1 MPKISDI
8 QMRDPFVVRDGEY
21 WYLFGSTDK
30 DIWHSPGVGFDVY
43 RRRVSPNDAYADSRV
58 PDEYEGPFPAFRPP
72 ADFWSEINFWAPEVH
87 PYSGAWYMFATFKP
101 KIGRRGTAILK
112 SDKIDGPYLPWSD
125 GPVTPPDWECLDG
138 TFYEDGQGQ
147 PWMIFCHEWTQ
158 VGDGEICL
166 LPLGPDL
173 KAAVGNAELLFRA
186 SSAPWAKPLQGRD
199 PSRYP
204 VPGPYYVTD
213 GPNIFTPKDG
223 GLLLLW
229 SSFGATGNYCIGVAS
244 SESGG
249 LRGPWKQSEKPLY
262 EADGGHGML
271 FSTPSGKL
279 YLTVHSPNKSP
290 LERPIFVEIYEKDG
304 NLFLA

>member
-8 QMRDPFVVRDGEY
+8 QMRDPFVVRDGEN

-30 DIWHSPGVGFDVY
+30 DIWRSPGVGFDVY
-43 RRRVSPNDAYADSRV
+43 RQKVSPNGLC

-87 PYSGAWYMFATFKP
+87 PYGGAWYMFATFKP
-101 KIGRRGTAILK
+101 KTGLRGTAILK
-112 SDKIDGPYLPWSD
+112 SEKVEGPYVPWSE

-138 TFYEDGQGQ
+138 TFYLDGQGQ
-147 PWMIFCHEWTQ
+147 PWLVFCHEWTQ
-158 VGDGEICL
+158 VGDGEICV
-166 LPLGPDL
+166 LPLSADL
-173 KAAVGNAELLFRA
+173 KAAAGKTELLFRA
-186 SSAPWAKPLQGRD
+186 SSAPWAQPLKGRE
-199 PSRYP
+199 PGRYP

-213 GPNIFTPKDG
+213 GPNLFTPKNG

-229 SSFGATGNYCIGVAS
+229 SSFGAAGNYCIGVAA

-262 EADGGHGML
+262 EADGGHGMV
-271 FSTPSGKL
+271 FSTPSLKL

-290 LERPIFVEIYEKDG
+290 LERPIFVEIYEREG
-304 NLFLA
+304 NLFPA